1 MRFCADEDPKI
12 TACSSRRAVEYF
24 YHSPIMKRSFSL
36 IALLFALIAAPAIR
50 AEEKS
55 GGAGEDSDL
64 HDSME
69 AMNGSFRKLR
79 RQVADPAQNEASLAL
94 VEKLSKATQEAADD
108 LPEIISKLPAEAQA
122 AAKASYADKMKE
134 LSATIEELGVALKAG
149 KNDEAIKIVEEL
161 RLQQEAGH
169 REFRPKKQKKEA
181 VSK

>member
-1 MRFCADEDPKI
+1 
-12 TACSSRRAVEYF
+12 
-24 YHSPIMKRSFSL
+24 MKRSFSL

-94 VEKLSKATQEAADD
+94 VEKLSKATKEAADD

-122 AAKASYADKMKE
+122 TAKASYADKMKE
-134 LSATIEELGVALKAG
+134 LSATIEELGAALKAG
-149 KNDEAIKIVEEL
+149 KNDEAVKIVEEL

-169 REFRPKKQKKEA
+169 REFRPKEQKKEA

>member
-94 VEKLSKATQEAADD
+94 VEKLSKATKEAADD

-134 LSATIEELGVALKAG
+134 LSATIEELGAALKAG
-149 KNDEAIKIVEEL
+149 KNDEAVKIVEEL

-169 REFRPKKQKKEA
+169 REFRPKEQKKEA

>member
-94 VEKLSKATQEAADD
+94 VEKLSKATKEAADD

-134 LSATIEELGVALKAG
+134 LSATIEELGAALKAG
-149 KNDEAIKIVEEL
+149 KNDEAVKIIEEL

-181 VSK
+181 VGI

>member
-12 TACSSRRAVEYF
+12 TACSSRCAAEYF
-24 YHSPIMKRSFSL
+24 HHSPIMKRSFSL

-94 VEKLSKATQEAADD
+94 VEKLSKAAKEAAND
-108 LPEIISKLPAEAQA
+108 LPELISKLPADAQE
-122 AAKASYADKMKE
+122 AAKTSYTEKMKE
-134 LSATIEELGVALKAG
+134 LSATIDELGAALKAG
-149 KNDEAIKIVEEL
+149 KNDEAVKIVEEL